1 VALHWC
7 RHRYICW
14 SAHSF
19 LCTRTLFLASVPGPR
34 SPRGL
39 RCCLWRSAR
48 TYRGWPTLQATTS
61 DSHGPCYCWL
71 GARWYWLSSHVRAPF
86 ACTRFFVDAS
96 RSSAQDRVS
105 THTLEDNLAWTD
117 LYRILY
123 SIALAISTSRPAG
136 KDQPRNCGA
145 LIDFRGFLDLRYA
158 VLCIGGFFAQLGQ
171 WIPSYYISKLHDKV
185 PSMTITHWSQRC
197 IQMLH
202 MEIPA
207 SASTFCL

>member
-1 VALHWC
+1 M
-7 RHRYICW
+7 
-14 SAHSF
+14 
-19 LCTRTLFLASVPGPR
+19 
-34 SPRGL
+34 
-39 RCCLWRSAR
+39 
-48 TYRGWPTLQATTS
+48 
-61 DSHGPCYCWL
+61 
-71 GARWYWLSSHVRAPF
+71 
-86 ACTRFFVDAS
+86 DAS

-117 LYRILY
+117 LYSILY

-185 PSMTITHWSQRC
+185 PSMTITQWSQRC